1 MDKGLEYT
9 FPKEDIQIPANDY
22 MNTWSML
29 LVTREIQL
37 KTTMRYH
44 FRPNRINNLD
54 ILELSYI
61 TNGNIKWGSPVAFL
75 SLIHLLWQGSQPRTL
90 KHRKKEFSSLQTY
103 SILPNTEDIT
113 EDRLCLQ
120 LFAYKAKVFNYWS
133 DHLD

>member
-22 MNTWSML
+22 MNAWSML

-61 TNGNIKWGSPVAFL
+61 TNGNIK
-75 SLIHLLWQGSQPRTL
+75 
-90 KHRKKEFSSLQTY
+90 
-103 SILPNTEDIT
+103 
-113 EDRLCLQ
+113 
-120 LFAYKAKVFNYWS
+120 
-133 DHLD
+133 